1 MIRAFTLKDQQRVN
15 EVQKE
20 EGVKR
25 ENREELQEQ
34 VKIVVEGRLDPKDN
48 IIIIHRILSNNFFLY
63 SFVLLFVFVSNLVH
77 FPQIKKSL
85 KN

>member
-48 IIIIHRILSNNFFLY
+48 IIIIHRILSNNFFI
-63 SFVLLFVFVSNLVH
+63 LLFCCLFLS
-77 FPQIKKSL
+77 QISYTFLKS
-85 KN
+85 KNH